1 MNLTFLAVTCFKS
14 YPLGIKRSGK
24 STGRIIFPQYNFSR
38 RIQFRNFW
46 VLPFF
51 PYPSASTIRSSL
63 KSDIENNYIMD
74 DAADDNSSLSLSP
87 PVVEEVEVTSPDT
100 RLEDSISPLSMKSP
114 SPPTFPIPYV
124 PRELQDHLSKKK
136 GSHWSPGGKEL
147 GVGRRGPKPIKRY
160 EDESESELE
169 SATSPSRLLPIPEP
183 TRARALPVALPN
195 ETPDSPNSKQ
205 PAMDLN
211 NNNNNDEISEIR
223 RLHGPATKKRRTGS
237 GSQPTDLINR
247 RVVKKIYLEWTV
259 IAKPIFKGR
268 TRKKTT
274 LAFGTVSLREETG
287 DDTWH
292 ITFDRQEN
300 KPEIWT
306 RKEVTNGIA
315 FALKYANYDRSNIRT
330 DGTKAP
336 PPPPLPSAS
345 PPSPIP
351 VSYYLYYSITN

>member
-1 MNLTFLAVTCFKS
+1 
-14 YPLGIKRSGK
+14 
-24 STGRIIFPQYNFSR
+24 
-38 RIQFRNFW
+38 
-46 VLPFF
+46 
-51 PYPSASTIRSSL
+51 
-63 KSDIENNYIMD
+63 MD

-351 VSYYLYYSITN
+351 VSYYLYYSVPN